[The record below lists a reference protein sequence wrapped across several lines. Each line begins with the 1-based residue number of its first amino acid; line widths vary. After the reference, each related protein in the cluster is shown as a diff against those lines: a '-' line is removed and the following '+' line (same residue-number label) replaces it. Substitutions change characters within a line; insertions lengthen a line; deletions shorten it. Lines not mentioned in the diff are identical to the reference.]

1 MKLSTGKIAFPIA
14 FDNGEKETIF
24 FNPNDPNLAIRL
36 NAAGEKIQEKIN
48 ELPEPE
54 ENESA
59 ELEGYKKVQEIIY
72 NELDDAFGGD
82 ISSKVFKYCSP
93 FAIVDGEFFISQF
106 MRAIIP
112 EVTKE
117 INKAQT
123 NLQKKMQKHLEKYN

>member
-1 MKLSTGKIAFPIA
+1 MKLSTGKIAFPIT

-36 NAAGEKIQEKIN
+36 NCAGEKIQEKIN

>member
-1 MKLSTGKIAFPIA
+1 MKLSTGKKAFPIE

>member
-72 NELDDAFGGD
+72 NELDEAFGGD
-82 ISSKVFKYCSP
+82 ISSF
-93 FAIVDGEFFISQF
+93 
-106 MRAIIP
+106 
-112 EVTKE
+112 VTPN
-117 INKAQT
+117 IANYVM
-123 NLQKKMQKHLEKYN
+123 KKFTIHSESK